1 MSLINASLLFGL
13 GLAALPVILHMIMRA
28 KPKRLEF
35 PALRLL
41 KNRKV
46 SNSRRMQLRHLLLL
60 ILRSLLIAVL
70 VLAIARPSLPA
81 ARYGLRW
88 WEWMILTLTAATS
101 IAAYFWLTHR
111 VPGPRAACD
120 DKDRRSKL
128 RLWCVVLGTLAAL
141 LAVGIPWGLRVRG
154 ELSAPRNEATEDV
167 PIAAVSHPA
176 R

>member
-28 KPKRLEF
+28 KPKRIEF

-41 KNRKV
+41 KTRKI

-60 ILRSLLIAVL
+60 ILRTLLIAVL

-88 WEWMILTLTAATS
+88 WEWMIMALTAAAS
-101 IAAYFWLTHR
+101 IAAYFWLSQSAEIR
-111 VPGPRAACD
+111 RAVA
-120 DKDRRSKL
+120 
-128 RLWCVVLGTLAAL
+128 
-141 LAVGIPWGLRVRG
+141 
-154 ELSAPRNEATEDV
+154 
-167 PIAAVSHPA
+167 
-176 R
+176 